1 MIVAL
6 KERKPRVYRTNE
18 ASRRIGCSRS
28 TLLRWFREGKVVDV
42 GRDRRGWREFTEADI
57 DRIRLWA
64 EGSGETKA

>member
-1 MIVAL
+1 MTL
-6 KERKPRVYRTNE
+6 KKRKLRVYRTDE

-28 TLLRWFREGKVVDV
+28 TLLRWFREGKVADV
-42 GRDRRGWREFTEADI
+42 ERDRRGWRKFTEADI